1 MLFRLTLSII
11 CLVTMGCKRSSES
24 DISASVEAS
33 VKGEETSQETGTVF
47 TEVTAKEL
55 MEIFKKNSD
64 TSIKIKKDLHY
75 KCESGTDAIFSTE
88 IEVFSQTLRFLAL
101 SYEEKEN
108 GWVEIRYIKPNKGYY
123 EWSSG
128 RFGAYLKLEGDR
140 LVWKKGLEESVR
152 EVTNFK
158 KVNRA
163 ETKHY
168 ENIRA
173 IEKSIGSLGN
183 PCEFLRLG
191 LF

>member
-64 TSIKIKKDLHY
+64 TSIKIKKDLHSQMRIRHGCHFY
-75 KCESGTDAIFSTE
+75 AE

-101 SYEEKEN
+101 SYEERKRM
-108 GWVEIRYIKPNKGYY
+108 GG
-123 EWSSG
+123 
-128 RFGAYLKLEGDR
+128 
-140 LVWKKGLEESVR
+140 
-152 EVTNFK
+152 
-158 KVNRA
+158 
-163 ETKHY
+163 
-168 ENIRA
+168 
-173 IEKSIGSLGN
+173 
-183 PCEFLRLG
+183 
-191 LF
+191 